1 MSETS
6 SPAPS
11 SPPVA
16 AAAAPLLETVSVT
29 GARTPAG
36 RAIAE
41 EVAVAIELDGVGF
54 AVMMATP
61 RDLEDFVVGLLLA
74 EGEIAAADDL
84 ASIDVAALDIGVIV
98 RADRNRPDPVAV
110 MERMRPRT
118 TDSAC
123 GLCGR
128 DSLDRALL
136 PLPQVTGQSRADA
149 PALFAAAAA
158 LRDHQPLNRAT
169 GAVHAA
175 ALAAPDGTIL
185 LVREDVGRHNAFD
198 KLIGAMARG
207 AIGWDGGFALLSSRC
222 SFELVDKAVR
232 ANCPLLATIS
242 APTSLALERAAAA
255 GLTLATLVRSDTLTL
270 QSCRASAPA
279 LAA

>member
-1 MSETS
+1 MMSDTS
-6 SPAPS
+6 ATDTLAALPA
-11 SPPVA
+11 
-16 AAAAPLLETVSVT
+16 LETIT
-29 GARTPAG
+29 TAG
-36 RAIAE
+36 GRSRAERGIAE

-61 RDLEDFVVGLLLA
+61 LDLEDFVVGLLLA
-74 EGEIAAADDL
+74 EGAIGTVSDL
-84 ASIDVAALDIGVIV
+84 ASIDVAELDIGMIV
-98 RADRNRPDPVAV
+98 RADRVLPDPVAV

-128 DSLDRALL
+128 DSLDRALS
-136 PLPQVTGQSRADA
+136 PLPQVTAQSRADA
-149 PALFAAAAA
+149 PALFAAAAV

-175 ALAAPDGTIL
+175 ALADADGAIL

-207 AIGWDGGFALLSSRC
+207 GIGWDGGFALLSSRC
-222 SFELVDKAVR
+222 SFELVEKAVR
-232 ANCPLLATIS
+232 ADCPMLATIS
-242 APTSLALERAAAA
+242 APTSLALRRAAEA

-270 QSCRASAPA
+270 QLCAASAPG

>member
-1 MSETS
+1 MQHFT
-6 SPAPS
+6 
-11 SPPVA
+11 PVSR
-16 AAAAPLLETVSVT
+16 PIRPTLETLSST
-29 GARTPAG
+29 GERLASPRP
-36 RAIAE
+36 IAQ

-61 RDLEDFVVGLLLA
+61 HDLEDFVVGLLMA
-74 EGEIAAADDL
+74 EGEIGGAEDL
-84 ASIDVAALDIGVIV
+84 AGIDVAPVDVGVIV
-98 RADRNRPDPVAV
+98 RADRRRPNPVAV
-110 MERMRPRT
+110 LERMRPRT

-136 PLPQVTGQSRADA
+136 PLPHVSARSSADA
-149 PALFAAAAA
+149 AAVFAAAAV
-158 LRDHQPLNRAT
+158 LRDHQPINRAT

-175 ALAAPDGTIL
+175 ALAAADGTIR

-207 AIGWDGGFALLSSRC
+207 GIGWDEGFAMLSSRC

-242 APTSLALERAAAA
+242 APTSLALDRAADA

-270 QSCRASAPA
+270 QLCIDSAPR

>member
-1 MSETS
+1 MPETI
-6 SPAPS
+6 ATR
-11 SPPVA
+11 
-16 AAAAPLLETVSVT
+16 AAAPLLETLSPS
-29 GARTPAG
+29 GERTRSRRG
-36 RAIAE
+36 IAQ

-61 RDLEDFVVGLLLA
+61 HDLEDFVVGLLLA

-84 ASIDVAALDIGVIV
+84 SSIDVAALDIGVIV
-98 RADRNRPDPVAV
+98 RVDRVRPDPVSV

-128 DSLDRALL
+128 DSLDRALA
-136 PLPQVTGQSRADA
+136 PLPHVTARSLADA
-149 PALFAAAAA
+149 AALFAAASA
-158 LRDHQPLNRAT
+158 LRDHQPLNRET

-175 ALAAPDGTIL
+175 ALAGADGAIL

-198 KLIGAMARG
+198 KLIGAMARDG
-207 AIGWDGGFALLSSRC
+207 IGWDGGFALLSSRC

-232 ANCPLLATIS
+232 ADCPLLATIS
-242 APTSLALERAAAA
+242 APTALALDRAAAA

-270 QSCRASAPA
+270 QLCPASAPGLVA
-279 LAA
+279 

>member
-1 MSETS
+1 MPF
-6 SPAPS
+6 PAP
-11 SPPVA
+11 A
-16 AAAAPLLETVSVT
+16 ADAIRPALETISTDGVRLGSP
-29 GARTPAG
+29 RP
-36 RAIAE
+36 IAQ

-61 RDLEDFVVGLLLA
+61 YDLEDFVVGLLLA
-74 EGEIAAADDL
+74 ENEIASADDL
-84 ASIDVAALDIGVIV
+84 ASIDVATVDVGVIV
-98 RADRNRPDPVAV
+98 RADRRHPDPVAV
-110 MERMRPRT
+110 LERMRPRT

-136 PLPQVTGQSRADA
+136 PLPAVTTSSRANA
-149 PALFAAAAA
+149 TAVFAAASA

-175 ALAAPDGTIL
+175 ALVDGDGTIL

-198 KLIGAMARG
+198 KLIGAMARDQ
-207 AIGWDGGFALLSSRC
+207 IGWDGGFALLSSRC

-232 ANCPLLATIS
+232 AGCPMLATIS
-242 APTSLALERAAAA
+242 APTSLALDRAADA
-255 GLTLATLVRSDTLTL
+255 GLTLATLVRADTLTL
-270 QSCRASAPA
+270 QLCPASAPRLIA
-279 LAA
+279 

>member
-1 MSETS
+1 MPNPFADPTVVPSPAS
-6 SPAPS
+6 SPR
-11 SPPVA
+11 PV
-16 AAAAPLLETVSVT
+16 LETV
-29 GARTPAG
+29 PAG
-36 RAIAE
+36 GGRIVSERRIAE

-61 RDLEDFVVGLLLA
+61 HDLEDFVVGLLLA
-74 EGEIAAADDL
+74 EGEIAGPGDL
-84 ASIDVAALDIGVIV
+84 SSIDVAALDIGMIV
-98 RADRNRPDPVAV
+98 RVDRLRPDPVAV

-136 PLPQVTGQSRADA
+136 PLPRVTAQSHADMD
-149 PALFAAAAA
+149 ALFAAAAA

-207 AIGWDGGFALLSSRC
+207 GIRWDGGFALLSSRC

-242 APTSLALERAAAA
+242 APTSLALDRAAAA

-270 QSCRASAPA
+270 QLCPGSAPELVA
-279 LAA
+279 

>member
-1 MSETS
+1 MPLSV
-6 SPAPS
+6 PAPALD
-11 SPPVA
+11 PIRPA
-16 AAAAPLLETVSVT
+16 LETISVD
-29 GARTPAG
+29 GVRLGSP
-36 RAIAE
+36 RPIAQ

-61 RDLEDFVVGLLLA
+61 HDLEDFVVGLLLA
-74 EGEIAAADDL
+74 ENEIASADDL
-84 ASIDVAALDIGVIV
+84 ASIDVATVDVGVIV
-98 RADRNRPDPVAV
+98 RADRRRPDPVAV
-110 MERMRPRT
+110 LERMRPRT

-136 PLPQVTGQSRADA
+136 PLPAVTAQSRADA
-149 PALFAAAAA
+149 TALFAAAGT

-175 ALAAPDGTIL
+175 ALADATGAIL

-207 AIGWDGGFALLSSRC
+207 KIGWDGGFAMLSSRC

-232 ANCPLLATIS
+232 SGCPLLATIS
-242 APTSLALERAAAA
+242 APTSLALDRAADA

-270 QSCRASAPA
+270 QLCPASAPA
-279 LAA
+279 LVA

>member
-1 MSETS
+1 MPETI
-6 SPAPS
+6 ATR
-11 SPPVA
+11 
-16 AAAAPLLETVSVT
+16 AAAPLLETLSPS
-29 GARTPAG
+29 GERARSRRG
-36 RAIAE
+36 IAQ

-61 RDLEDFVVGLLLA
+61 HDLEDFVVGLLLA
-74 EGEIAAADDL
+74 EGEIAGAGDL
-84 ASIDVAALDIGVIV
+84 SSIDVAALDIGVIV
-98 RADRNRPDPVAV
+98 RVDRLRPDPVSV

-128 DSLDRALL
+128 DSLDRALA
-136 PLPQVTGQSRADA
+136 PLPHVSARSLADA
-149 PALFAAAAA
+149 AAIFAAASA
-158 LRDHQPLNRAT
+158 LRDHQPLNRET

-175 ALAAPDGTIL
+175 ALASPDGTIL

-198 KLIGAMARG
+198 KLIGAMARDG
-207 AIGWDGGFALLSSRC
+207 IGWDGGFALLSSRC

-232 ANCPLLATIS
+232 ADCPLLATIS
-242 APTSLALERAAAA
+242 APTALALDRAAAA

-270 QSCRASAPA
+270 QLCPASAPGLVA
-279 LAA
+279 

>member
-1 MSETS
+1 MHTVSAI
-6 SPAPS
+6 PAP
-11 SPPVA
+11 VI
-16 AAAAPLLETVSVT
+16 LETISVNAT
-29 GARTPAG
+29 RSPSD
-36 RAIAE
+36 RVIAE

-74 EGEIAAADDL
+74 EGEIASANDL
-84 ASIDVAALDIGVIV
+84 SSIDVAEVDVGVIV
-98 RADRNRPDPVAV
+98 RADRRRPDPVAV
-110 MERMRPRT
+110 LERMRPRT

-136 PLPQVTGQSRADA
+136 PLPQVTSHSRATPA
-149 PALFAAAAA
+149 ALFAAAAA

-175 ALAAPDGTIL
+175 ALAQADGGIM

-207 AIGWDGGFALLSSRC
+207 TIGWDGGFAMLSSRC

-232 ANCPLLATIS
+232 ADCPLLATIS
-242 APTSLALERAAAA
+242 APTSLALDRAAAA

-270 QSCRASAPA
+270 QLCAASAPG

>member
-1 MSETS
+1 MPNPFADPTGLPSHATS
-6 SPAPS
+6 LRPA
-11 SPPVA
+11 
-16 AAAAPLLETVSVT
+16 LETVSIE
-29 GARTPAG
+29 GG
-36 RAIAE
+36 RETSGRGIAE

-61 RDLEDFVVGLLLA
+61 HDLDDFVVGLLLA
-74 EGEIAAADDL
+74 EGEIAGADDL
-84 ASIDVAALDIGVIV
+84 SSIDVAALDIGMIV
-98 RADRNRPDPVAV
+98 RVDRLRPDPVAV

-128 DSLDRALL
+128 DSLDRALM
-136 PLPQVTGQSRADA
+136 PLPQVTARSLADA
-149 PALFAAAAA
+149 GALFAAAGA

-207 AIGWDGGFALLSSRC
+207 GFGWDGGFALLSSRC

-232 ANCPLLATIS
+232 ADCPLLATIS

-270 QSCRASAPA
+270 QLCPASAPGLVA
-279 LAA
+279 

>member
-1 MSETS
+1 MPNPSTDLTAVLP
-6 SPAPS
+6 PAP
-11 SPPVA
+11 PPRPA
-16 AAAAPLLETVSVT
+16 IETVSQRGGSVLSE
-29 GARTPAG
+29 R
-36 RAIAE
+36 RIAE

-61 RDLEDFVVGLLLA
+61 HNLEDFVVGLLLA
-74 EGEIAAADDL
+74 EGEIAGAGDL
-84 ASIDVAALDIGVIV
+84 SSIDVAALDIGMIV
-98 RADRNRPDPVAV
+98 RVDRLRPDPVAV

-128 DSLDRALL
+128 DSLDRALM
-136 PLPQVTGQSRADA
+136 PLPQVTAHSLANA
-149 PALFAAAAA
+149 AALFAAAAM

-185 LVREDVGRHNAFD
+185 FVREDVGRHNAFD

-207 AIGWDGGFALLSSRC
+207 GIGWDGGFALLSSRC

-232 ANCPLLATIS
+232 ADCPLLATIS
-242 APTSLALERAAAA
+242 APTSLALDRAAAA
-255 GLTLATLVRSDTLTL
+255 GLTLATLVRSDSLTL
-270 QSCRASAPA
+270 QLCPASAPGLVA
-279 LAA
+279 

>member
-1 MSETS
+1 MPNLSADSTTVP
-6 SPAPS
+6 SPAT
-11 SPPVA
+11 PPRPA
-16 AAAAPLLETVSVT
+16 LTTVSVEGGRVT
-29 GARTPAG
+29 SG
-36 RAIAE
+36 RAIAQ

-61 RDLEDFVVGLLLA
+61 YDLEDFVVGLLLA
-74 EGEIAAADDL
+74 EGEIAGTGDL
-84 ASIDVAALDIGVIV
+84 SSIDVAALDIGMIV
-98 RADRNRPDPVAV
+98 RVDRLHPDPVAV

-128 DSLDRALL
+128 DSLDRALM
-136 PLPQVTGQSRADA
+136 PLPQVTAQSHANA
-149 PALFAAAAA
+149 AALFAAAAA

-207 AIGWDGGFALLSSRC
+207 RIGWDGGFALLSSRC

-232 ANCPLLATIS
+232 ADCPLLATIS

-255 GLTLATLVRSDTLTL
+255 GLTLATLVRSDTMTL
-270 QSCRASAPA
+270 QLCPASAPELVA
-279 LAA
+279 

>member
-1 MSETS
+1 MPLSV
-6 SPAPS
+6 PASALDPIR
-11 SPPVA
+11 PA
-16 AAAAPLLETVSVT
+16 LETISVE
-29 GARTPAG
+29 GVRLGSP
-36 RAIAE
+36 RPIAQ

-61 RDLEDFVVGLLLA
+61 HDLEDFVVGLLLA
-74 EGEIAAADDL
+74 ENEIASADDL
-84 ASIDVAALDIGVIV
+84 ASIDVATVDVGVIV
-98 RADRNRPDPVAV
+98 RADRRRPDPVAV
-110 MERMRPRT
+110 LERMRPRT

-136 PLPQVTGQSRADA
+136 PLPAVTAQSRADA
-149 PALFAAAAA
+149 AALFAAASS

-175 ALAAPDGTIL
+175 ALADATGAIL

-207 AIGWDGGFALLSSRC
+207 KIGWDGGFAMLSSRC

-232 ANCPLLATIS
+232 SGCPLLATIS
-242 APTSLALERAAAA
+242 APTSLALDRAADA

-270 QSCRASAPA
+270 QLCPASAPA
-279 LAA
+279 LVA

>member
-1 MSETS
+1 MPF
-6 SPAPS
+6 PAPAS
-11 SPPVA
+11 DPIRPA
-16 AAAAPLLETVSVT
+16 LETISTDGVRLGSP
-29 GARTPAG
+29 RP
-36 RAIAE
+36 IAQ
-41 EVAVAIELDGVGF
+41 EVVVAIELDGVGF

-61 RDLEDFVVGLLLA
+61 HDLEDFVVGLLLA
-74 EGEIAAADDL
+74 ENEIASADDL
-84 ASIDVAALDIGVIV
+84 ASIDVATVDVGVIV
-98 RADRNRPDPVAV
+98 RADRRHPDPVAV
-110 MERMRPRT
+110 LERMRPRT

-136 PLPQVTGQSRADA
+136 PLPAVTAQSRADA
-149 PALFAAAAA
+149 AAVFAAASA

-175 ALAAPDGTIL
+175 ALVDADGAIL

-198 KLIGAMARG
+198 KLIGAMARDG
-207 AIGWDGGFALLSSRC
+207 RGWDGGFALLSSRC

-232 ANCPLLATIS
+232 AGCPLLATIS
-242 APTSLALERAAAA
+242 APTSLALDRAADA

-270 QSCRASAPA
+270 QLCPASAPGLIA
-279 LAA
+279 

>member
-1 MSETS
+1 MPLSV
-6 SPAPS
+6 PASALDPIR
-11 SPPVA
+11 PA
-16 AAAAPLLETVSVT
+16 LETISVE
-29 GARTPAG
+29 GVRLGSP
-36 RAIAE
+36 RPIAQ

-61 RDLEDFVVGLLLA
+61 HDLEDFVVGLLLA
-74 EGEIAAADDL
+74 ENEIASADDL
-84 ASIDVAALDIGVIV
+84 ASIDVATVDVGVIV
-98 RADRNRPDPVAV
+98 RADRRRPDPVAV
-110 MERMRPRT
+110 LERMRPRT

-136 PLPQVTGQSRADA
+136 PLPAVTAQSRADA
-149 PALFAAAAA
+149 AALFAAAST

-175 ALAAPDGTIL
+175 ALADATGAIL

-207 AIGWDGGFALLSSRC
+207 KIGWDGGFAMLSSRC

-232 ANCPLLATIS
+232 SGCPLLATIS
-242 APTSLALERAAAA
+242 APTSLALDRAADA

-270 QSCRASAPA
+270 QLCPASAPA
-279 LAA
+279 LVA

>member
-1 MSETS
+1 MTELPPFPTEIEPR
-6 SPAPS
+6 PA
-11 SPPVA
+11 A
-16 AAAAPLLETVSVT
+16 LETVFPDGSR
-29 GARTPAG
+29 APAA

-61 RDLEDFVVGLLLA
+61 HDLEDFVVGLLLA
-74 EGEIAAADDL
+74 EGEIRTADDL
-84 ASIDVAALDIGVIV
+84 ASIDVAAVDVGMIV
-98 RADRNRPDPVAV
+98 RADRRHPDPVAV
-110 MERMRPRT
+110 LERMRPRT

-136 PLPQVTGQSRADA
+136 PLPQVTTQSRADA
-149 PALFAAAAA
+149 AAVFAAAGA
-158 LRDHQPLNRAT
+158 LRDHQPRNRAT

-175 ALAAPDGTIL
+175 ALASGTGAIL

-207 AIGWDGGFALLSSRC
+207 AIAWDGGFALLSSRC

-232 ANCPLLATIS
+232 ADCPLLATIS

-270 QSCRASAPA
+270 QLCPRSAPDMIA
-279 LAA
+279 

>member
-1 MSETS
+1 MPNTFADPTGLPSHATS
-6 SPAPS
+6 LR
-11 SPPVA
+11 PV
-16 AAAAPLLETVSVT
+16 LETVSIE
-29 GARTPAG
+29 GG
-36 RAIAE
+36 RETSGRGIAE

-61 RDLEDFVVGLLLA
+61 HDLEDFVVGLLLA
-74 EGEIAAADDL
+74 EGEIAGTDDL
-84 ASIDVAALDIGVIV
+84 SSIDVAALDIGMIV
-98 RADRNRPDPVAV
+98 RVDRLRPDPVAV

-128 DSLDRALL
+128 DSLDRALM
-136 PLPQVTGQSRADA
+136 PLPQVTARSHADA
-149 PALFAAAAA
+149 GALFAAAGA

-207 AIGWDGGFALLSSRC
+207 GIGWDGGFALLSSRC

-232 ANCPLLATIS
+232 ADCPLLATIS

-270 QSCRASAPA
+270 QLCPASAPGLVA
-279 LAA
+279 

>member
-1 MSETS
+1 M
-6 SPAPS
+6 
-11 SPPVA
+11 
-16 AAAAPLLETVSVT
+16 AAPLLETISVT
-29 GARTPAG
+29 GTRTPAG